1 MENEKFKSLSKD
13 QIFKCIEFLKNASFN
28 YNKTI
33 KSKKFSNKMPFIE
46 RNSYDNIGIDIN
58 SNMNDDIL
66 KIILG
71 IQTIILNFIQ
81 NNSKK

>member
-1 MENEKFKSLSKD
+1 MHR
-13 QIFKCIEFLKNASFN
+13 ILKNASFN

-33 KSKKFSNKMPFIE
+33 KPKKFSNKMPFIE

-58 SNMNDDIL
+58 SNINDDIL
-66 KIILG
+66 KMILG

-81 NNSKK
+81 NKSKK

>member
-1 MENEKFKSLSKD
+1 
-13 QIFKCIEFLKNASFN
+13 
-28 YNKTI
+28 
-33 KSKKFSNKMPFIE
+33 MPFIE

-58 SNMNDDIL
+58 SNINDDIL
-66 KIILG
+66 KMILG